1 MICLPAGAGLVRP
14 AGSTPPG
21 GWVQSGIWTPSGINE
36 PGYGGVTL
44 RVSIPTAGLLAGS
57 KIRLTILAGSATQ
70 TVIGKAYTQIKAS
83 SGGPFDFAS
92 TPVQILFG
100 GNAGVTIT
108 GGSEVVTDDI
118 SLPIDGLTALIVSM
132 YFSPGTSAVR
142 RTDGSGLWNSG
153 YLPGDDAASL
163 TGTGAYNG
171 LSVAAYQIRRVEIF
185 QP

>member
-1 MICLPAGAGLVRP
+1 MMPGVFAGGAMGGGAPPA
-14 AGSTPPG
+14 

-57 KIRLTILAGSATQ
+57 KIRLTILAGASTQ
-70 TVIGKAYTQIKAS
+70 TVINKAYTQIKAS

-100 GNAGVTIT
+100 GAAGTTIA
-108 GGSEVVTDDI
+108 GGTEVVTDAI

-132 YFSPGTSAVR
+132 YFTGTSAVR
-142 RTDGSGLWNSG
+142 RTDGAGLWNSG
-153 YLPGDDAASL
+153 YIGGDDATSL

-171 LSVAAYQIRRVEIF
+171 LSVAAYQIRKVEIF